1 MSEAMC
7 AVMKRDRRKEKKR
20 EKKRKSDLLIKV
32 D

>member
-20 EKKRKSDLLIKV
+20 ERKKEEIRLTN
-32 D
+32 